1 MNYKR
6 LKRLWS
12 QVVIVGKTK
21 KTFWRKSKDF
31 EMQIYYTPVKNKIML
46 INIEGVD
53 IDNPQLA
60 VTFTVGDDVSLVF
73 EWVEKYRH
81 EITFLRNRLQ
91 N

>member
-6 LKRLWS
+6 LKRLLS

>member
-6 LKRLWS
+6 LKRLLS

-73 EWVEKYRH
+73 EWIEKYKH